1 MKEFVD
7 GNFECEFYTLL
18 DLTIAK
24 NAIIGLLAGIEP
36 AELLTESSCRALT
49 ASSCINIKVMPMPR
63 PRGRIRP
70 ARPNSELNY

>member
-24 NAIIGLLAGIEP
+24 NAMDLSP
-36 AELLTESSCRALT
+36 
-49 ASSCINIKVMPMPR
+49 
-63 PRGRIRP
+63 
-70 ARPNSELNY
+70 YD